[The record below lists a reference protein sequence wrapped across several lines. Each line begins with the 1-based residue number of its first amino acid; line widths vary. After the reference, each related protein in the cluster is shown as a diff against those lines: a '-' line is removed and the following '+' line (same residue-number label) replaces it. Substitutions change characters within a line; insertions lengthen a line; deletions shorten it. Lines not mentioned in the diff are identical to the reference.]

1 MTNRLPVKYNKE
13 KTFGHSKVLGR
24 DVLNDRH
31 EWLLIK
37 RDVAN
42 LFGDEPNELKQLE
55 TQLKEAKNDN

>member
-1 MTNRLPVKYNKE
+1 MTTTRPVKYNKK
-13 KTFGHSKVLGR
+13 KTFGKSKVLGR
-24 DVLNDRH
+24 DVLDDRH

-55 TQLKEAKNDN
+55 TQLKRLQNVN